1 MSQVAKE
8 KENYFSAYK
17 LLAQTREGRDPAWL
31 ANLREKAGAAFESLD
46 FPTTRDEEWK
56 YTNAAPI
63 LKVPYREL
71 FDPEM
76 NGLNGLTARDVEPF
90 MFAESRDSRL
100 VFVNGAFSRELSSLT
115 ALPKGCVAANLSEIP
130 SEHANITR
138 DHLAAYADYRD
149 ATFTA
154 LNTASVGD
162 GAFVYIPGGKAV
174 DAPIHLLFISTAEE
188 PVASHPRVLIV
199 AGAGA
204 VATVIES
211 YVSLGEGVYFT
222 NAVTEVVLKEDA
234 VITHY
239 RFQQESERAFHVA
252 TTRVHQERASNY
264 ASYAVSLGAR
274 VARHDLSVALTG
286 ENIET
291 TIDGLYVVTGEQ
303 HTDNHTSID
312 HQKPHSVSNQLYK
325 GILDGRSRAVFNG
338 KVFVREGALLT
349 DARQLNKNLLLSSD
363 AHVDTK
369 PQLEIF
375 ADDVKCAH
383 GATVG
388 QLEDEELFYLSAR
401 GITPE
406 RARAL
411 LTYGFAEDVIS
422 RIKLKSAREHLDRVI
437 LDKLRQSL
445 PNLGG

>member
-17 LLAQTREGRDPAWL
+17 LLAQAREVRDPAWL
-31 ANLREKAGAAFESLD
+31 ANLREKAGAAFESLN

-56 YTNAAPI
+56 YTNVAPI
-63 LKVPYREL
+63 LKAPYREL
-71 FDPEM
+71 FAPEL
-76 NGLNGLTARDVEPF
+76 NGLNRLTARDVEPF
-90 MFAESRDSRL
+90 MLAESRDSRL
-100 VFVNGAFSRELSSLT
+100 VFVNGAFSRELSSIA
-115 ALPKGCVAANLSEIP
+115 ALSNGCVAGNLSEIP
-130 SEHANITR
+130 SEHANVTR

-222 NAVTEVVLKEDA
+222 NAVTEVVVKEDA

-239 RFQQESERAFHVA
+239 RFQQESERAFHIA
-252 TTRVHQERASNY
+252 TTQVHQERASNY
-264 ASYAVSLGAR
+264 ASCAVSLGAEI
-274 VARHDLSVALTG
+274 ARHDLSVALTG

-291 TIDGLYVVTGEQ
+291 TIDGLYVVTGQQ
-303 HTDNHTSID
+303 HTDSHTSID

-325 GILDGRSRAVFNG
+325 GILDGRSRAVFSG

-388 QLEDEELFYLSAR
+388 QLEDEELFYLSTR
-401 GITPE
+401 GIPLE

-437 LDKLRQSL
+437 LDKLHQSL

>member
-1 MSQVAKE
+1 MAQVSKE
-8 KENYFSAYK
+8 KDVIFSAYK
-17 LLAQTREGRDPAWL
+17 LLAQAREGRDPAWL
-31 ANLREKAGAAFESLD
+31 QNLREKAGAVYESLN

-56 YTNAAPI
+56 YTNVAPI
-63 LKVPYREL
+63 MKVPYREL
-71 FDPEM
+71 FDPEL
-76 NGLNGLTARDVEPF
+76 NGLNRLTARDVEPF
-90 MFAESRDSRL
+90 IFAESRDSRL

-115 ALPKGCVAANLSEIP
+115 ALSNGCVAGNLSEIP
-130 SEHANITR
+130 SEHANVTR

-188 PVASHPRVLIV
+188 PVASHTRVLIV

-222 NAVTEVVLKEDA
+222 NAVTEVVVKEDA

-239 RFQQESERAFHVA
+239 RFQQESERAFHIA
-252 TTRVHQERASNY
+252 TTQVHQERASNY
-264 ASYAVSLGAR
+264 ASYAVSLGAEI
-274 VARHDLSVALTG
+274 ARHDLSVALTG

-291 TIDGLYVVTGEQ
+291 TIDGLYVVTGQQ
-303 HTDNHTSID
+303 HTDSHTSID

-325 GILDGRSRAVFNG
+325 GILDGRSRAIFNG

-388 QLEDEELFYLSAR
+388 QLESEELFYLSTR

-411 LTYGFAEDVIS
+411 LTYGFAEDVIN

-437 LDKLRQSL
+437 LDKLHQSL

>member
-1 MSQVAKE
+1 M
-8 KENYFSAYK
+8 
-17 LLAQTREGRDPAWL
+17 
-31 ANLREKAGAAFESLD
+31 
-46 FPTTRDEEWK
+46 
-56 YTNAAPI
+56 
-63 LKVPYREL
+63 
-71 FDPEM
+71 
-76 NGLNGLTARDVEPF
+76 
-90 MFAESRDSRL
+90 
-100 VFVNGAFSRELSSLT
+100 
-115 ALPKGCVAANLSEIP
+115 
-130 SEHANITR
+130 
-138 DHLAAYADYRD
+138 
-149 ATFTA
+149 
-154 LNTASVGD
+154 
-162 GAFVYIPGGKAV
+162 
-174 DAPIHLLFISTAEE
+174 
-188 PVASHPRVLIV
+188 
-199 AGAGA
+199 
-204 VATVIES
+204 
-211 YVSLGEGVYFT
+211 GEGVYFT
-222 NAVTEVVLKEDA
+222 NAVTEVVVKEDA

-239 RFQQESERAFHVA
+239 RFQQESERAFHIA
-252 TTRVHQERASNY
+252 TTQVRQERASNY
-264 ASYAVSLGAR
+264 ASYAVSLGAGI
-274 VARHDLSVALTG
+274 ARHDLNVALAG

-303 HTDNHTSID
+303 HTDSHTSID
-312 HQKPHSVSNQLYK
+312 HQKPRSASNQLYK
-325 GILDGRSRAVFNG
+325 GILDGRSRAIFNG

-437 LDKLRQSL
+437 LDKLHQSL